1 VRTGAKVQNWSEGG
15 TASAVAL
22 RPMLTFARTRGVDVE
37 AILAEIGMPPSALDE
52 YDRRIP
58 EASRCRAWIEAAAGA
73 RDPSFGLHVAEHAR
87 IGAYDVLDHSL
98 YFSTTLD
105 EALDRI
111 VRFHRVLCD
120 AWAIHSEISA
130 GIARVRR
137 TEQTPPHEVESAF
150 AFLVLRARELTGL
163 PLAPHEVRFA
173 HAAPSDTSSHAALFR
188 APVRFGCAASEL
200 VFAANDLTL
209 PVKFANPG
217 VLGVLDRYMT
227 DLLARLPKGPSFV
240 ERVRDVITRTLRGGR
255 PTLRS
260 TARALHASPR
270 TVQRRLGDHGT
281 SHTEIVHAVRR
292 ELAERLVAEGRMSIT
307 EIAFLLGFTDV
318 SGFRRLYKRWTG
330 VAPSRGRPDGS
341 LSR

>member
-1 VRTGAKVQNWSEGG
+1 
-15 TASAVAL
+15 
-22 RPMLTFARTRGVDVE
+22 MLTFARTRGVDIE
-37 AILAEIGMPPSALDE
+37 AILTAIGMSTSALDE

-58 EASRCRAWIEAAAGA
+58 EASRCRAWIEAAS
-73 RDPSFGLHVAEHAR
+73 RTQDPSFGLHVAEHSR

-98 YFSTTLD
+98 YFSTTLY

-120 AWAIHSEISA
+120 AWAIHREVAA

-137 TEQTPPHEVESAF
+137 IEQTPSHEVEAAF

-163 PLAPHEVRFA
+163 PLAPHEVRFT
-173 HAAPSDTSSHAALFR
+173 HPAPPDTSSHAALFR
-188 APVRFGCAASEL
+188 APVRFGCATSEL

-209 PVKFANPG
+209 PIKTANPD
-217 VLGVLDRYMT
+217 VLHVLDRYMT
-227 DLLARLPKGPSFV
+227 DLLARLPKDSSFV
-240 ERVRDVITRTLRGGR
+240 ERVRAVIRQTLRGGR

-270 TVQRRLGDHGT
+270 TVQRRLDEHGT
-281 SHTEIVHAVRR
+281 SHMEILQAVRR
-292 ELAERLVAEGRMSIT
+292 ELAERLVEEGRMSVT

-318 SGFRRLYKRWTG
+318 SGFRRMQKRWMG
-330 VAPSRGRPDGS
+330 VTVSQAGPSG
-341 LSR
+341 